1 MCSYKSLVILFTDN
15 MDIKTKTDITDK
27 CILFKKTISTAA
39 PANKNYTAPVSNA
52 HDQNRWYRSYLPSDH
67 TAH

>member
-15 MDIKTKTDITDK
+15 MNIKTKTDITAK
-27 CILFKKTISTAA
+27 WILFKKTYSISTAD

-52 HDQNRWYRSYLPSDH
+52 HGKNR
-67 TAH
+67 